1 MFTISGRD
9 FLFHIVKY
17 VNMINFIFVFDVIII
32 TNSPTRIFR
41 QNRRKAKEVCIE
53 CERCVQILKIH
64 PSSRLVLR
72 DGLSRARVLYIY
84 ECAEMLFCRR
94 FCEGLRR
101 GGEVRITPAPGG
113 P

>member
-72 DGLSRARVLYIY
+72 DGLSRARVLYI
-84 ECAEMLFCRR
+84 
-94 FCEGLRR
+94 
-101 GGEVRITPAPGG
+101 
-113 P
+113 

>member
-41 QNRRKAKEVCIE
+41 QIDEKQKKFVSNVNDVYKFLKF
-53 CERCVQILKIH
+53 IL
-64 PSSRLVLR
+64 LR
-72 DGLSRARVLYIY
+72 GSFSAMVSHARAYYIY